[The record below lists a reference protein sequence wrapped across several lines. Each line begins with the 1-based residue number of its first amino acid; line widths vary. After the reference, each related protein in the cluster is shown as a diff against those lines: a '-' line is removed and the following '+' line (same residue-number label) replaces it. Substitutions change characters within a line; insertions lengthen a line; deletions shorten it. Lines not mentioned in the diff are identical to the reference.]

1 MHGSGCVQAS
11 SPQTARCVQAPA
23 ACEPSTARGV
33 GGQHS
38 GNPAPVASLAVTCP
52 MTRPQCSLLRSEASM
67 HAVCR
72 LPASHMPPLQNV
84 WLQPWAAHPLN
95 CLSRERRMAS
105 CSLRDSAMAAE
116 LQAHRAALP
125 SMSVSTTV
133 TGLPFPAF
141 QADSQAGAAAGERRP
156 PPTGLLAA
164 QEPAGRQWL
173 HHAPAAAA
181 SAPEQV
187 HTPTTV

>member
-1 MHGSGCVQAS
+1 MKQACM
-11 SPQTARCVQAPA
+11 QRT
-23 ACEPSTARGV
+23 
-33 GGQHS
+33 
-38 GNPAPVASLAVTCP
+38 
-52 MTRPQCSLLRSEASM
+52 
-67 HAVCR
+67 VC
-72 LPASHMPPLQNV
+72 LHHTWCGPLQMV

-133 TGLPFPAF
+133 IGLPFPAR
-141 QADSQAGAAAGERRP
+141 QVGSQAGAAARERRA

-164 QEPAGRQWL
+164 QEPDGRQWL

-181 SAPEQV
+181 LAP
-187 HTPTTV
+187 HTTV